1 MNQEIIKSALN
12 IKNGKTYS
20 DKELSNL
27 ISVLILSLSSANE
40 VDNAIE
46 SVVSDRYRYE
56 LDEINKAKTEFI
68 NLMKGE
74 KPRKSPLDL

>member
-27 ISVLILSLSSANE
+27 ISVLILSLSSAKE

-56 LDEINKAKTEFI
+56 LDEINEAKTEFI

>member
-27 ISVLILSLSSANE
+27 ISVLILSLSSAKE

-56 LDEINKAKTEFI
+56 LDEINKAKTGFI